1 MIARLEEARQKK
13 NIRLVPGSK
22 QDINRKNRISFLYFM
37 EEFIGFRSSLHWI
50 RRVLETG
57 SDDDLEH
64 LFYNVGVENFLNFQD
79 LLSCVEPAKEK
90 TRWLQLRLALAL
102 GMYHRED
109 PNIRYKPA
117 GDDVINVIWKG
128 LQEIEHV
135 SQPMYNIAEWIEIN
149 GVDALANIAWGADKL
164 AKAKEGNIY
173 EICYFARLLLGRTSM
188 LENLIDDNIELL
200 ASNASTNYFPELQ
213 PELKRMS
220 KAIMHSPTL
229 NWHDAL
235 SRNQIKSK
243 VWLLDKL
250 KELDW
255 MTKDTTTFVVGGWL
269 GILPFLAGCRRQEFG
284 KVINVDIDET
294 VNKPSRIL
302 NIEPPEGTD
311 YNGNEMTMED
321 VSTEAYQVSNE
332 DIRSIDFKNFND
344 FVIVDTITEH
354 FHDHGGWVESLPKG
368 TRVVLQGNNMFD
380 VPDHVNCFSNLYE
393 FVEEC
398 GVSKVYYQGELN
410 LEKCNRFM
418 VIGEV

>member
-22 QDINRKNRISFLYFM
+22 QDITRKNRIAFLYFM
-37 EEFIGFRSSLHWI
+37 EEFIGFRSSLHWF

-64 LFYNVGVENFLNFQD
+64 LFYNVGIENFLNFQE
-79 LLSCVEPAKEK
+79 LLECVEPSKEK
-90 TRWLQLRLALAL
+90 TRWNQLKLALSL

-109 PNIRYKPA
+109 PNIKFKSA
-117 GDDVINVIWKG
+117 HNDIINTIWKG
-128 LQEIEHV
+128 CQEIEDTPEAV
-135 SQPMYNIAEWIEIN
+135 YNISKWVNEN
-149 GVDALANIAWGADKL
+149 GTDALENIAWGATKL
-164 AKAKEGNIY
+164 QEAKQGNIF
-173 EICYFARLLLGRTSM
+173 ELCYFARLLVGRTSM
-188 LENLIDDNIELL
+188 LENLVDDNIELL
-200 ASNASTNYFPELQ
+200 ARNASVNYFPELQ

-220 KAIMHSPTL
+220 KAITHSPDL

-250 KELDW
+250 KEVGW
-255 MTKDTTTFVVGGWL
+255 MTKDTTTIIVGGWL
-269 GILPFLAGCRRQEFG
+269 GILPFLAGCRQQEIG
-284 KVINVDIDET
+284 KVRNIDIDKT

-302 NIEPPEGTD
+302 NIEPPKGED
-311 YNGNEMTMED
+311 YNGNEMSMEE

-332 DIRSIDFKNFND
+332 DIRSIDFTQMKD
-344 FVIVDTITEH
+344 FVVIDTITEH
-354 FHDHGGWVESLPKG
+354 FYDHGGWVESLPKG

-380 VPDHVNCFSNLYE
+380 VPDHINCFPNLDE
-393 FVEEC
+393 FVDEC
-398 GVSKVYYQGELN
+398 GVSKVHYQGELN
-410 LEKCNRFM
+410 LEKCNRYM